1 MQKLEIG
8 MSNNKGFTLIEI
20 LVVLFIIGITIGFA
34 LLAFGDFGAKR
45 RVVLASEQFVTYV
58 KLAQQQ
64 AILETSTLGITVNNN
79 SYQASRYSLSN
90 SWQLFPAKSI
100 FRKYTFPSE
109 ALLKFQSQLS
119 QGTHPQI
126 VINESGDMNA
136 FTLTVNIKGE
146 VVAVIVGHHNGLIEL
161 EKKHTS

>member
-1 MQKLEIG
+1 MPKLEIG

-45 RVVLASEQFVTYV
+45 RVVLASEQFVTYI

-64 AILETSTLGITVNNN
+64 AILETSTLGITVSNN
-79 SYQASRYSLSN
+79 SYQASRYSASN
-90 SWQLFPAKSI
+90 NWQSFPAKSI
-100 FRKYTFPSE
+100 FRKHTFPSDV
-109 ALLKFQSQLS
+109 LLKFQPQQP
-119 QGTHPQI
+119 QGAQPQI

-136 FTLTVNIKGE
+136 FRLTVNIKGE
-146 VVAVIVGHHNGLIEL
+146 VVVVIIGHHNGLIDL
-161 EKKHTS
+161 ENKKS